1 MICPCCFTFFLPGT
15 NCIQRFYTIK
25 RIRRFKHKKNDPKSE
40 IKSIL
45 FSSQLINSNEKNSAK
60 KQKDTIFNTFK
71 CKKCKTLIVFDIYPL
86 EFLEN
91 KPEVQAKQMKPVNP
105 PTKESLQK
113 VLQKSQIPK
122 QSNFSKKEIDLE
134 SFLQGFL

>member
-1 MICPCCFTFFLPGT
+1 MICPCCFTFFLPGR

-25 RIRRFKHKKNDPKSE
+25 RIRRFKLKKNDPNSE
-40 IKSIL
+40 IKSIV
-45 FSSQLINSNEKNSAK
+45 FSSQLLSSNEKNSAK
-60 KQKDTIFNTFK
+60 KQKDALFNTFK
-71 CKKCKTLIVFDIYPL
+71 CKKCKTLIIYDTYPL

-91 KPEVQAKQMKPVNP
+91 KPEVQAKHMKPVNP
-105 PTKESLQK
+105 PKKESLQK

-122 QSNFSKKEIDLE
+122 TSDFSKKEMDLE